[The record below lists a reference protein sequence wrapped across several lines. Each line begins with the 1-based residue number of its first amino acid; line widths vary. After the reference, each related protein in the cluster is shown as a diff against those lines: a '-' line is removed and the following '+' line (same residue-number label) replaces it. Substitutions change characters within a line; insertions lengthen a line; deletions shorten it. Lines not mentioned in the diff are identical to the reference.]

1 MDYGHEQA
9 DKMLK
14 DLEKKIQKEYKKAAR
29 EVEASMNKFLAQY
42 QKNDREMMA
51 LWKSGEITKKEYT
64 DWRKKQM
71 ILSDKWKAQR
81 DELTQRYMDADKV
94 ASGLI
99 NDHKMDVYALN
110 YNYGTYE
117 VEKGARIDTGF
128 SLYNKDS
135 VARLVKDNPKLLP
148 PPGKATSEAI
158 RRGELKRW
166 NQKQIQSVMTQG
178 ILQGESIQKISKRL
192 AVTVGEKNAYS
203 HYRAARTMTT
213 SAENAGRLNSYKRAE
228 DMGIKM
234 GKTWLAAHDNHTR
247 ASHREYDG
255 MTIPLKDEFA
265 PNLMFPGDP
274 DGDPAEVYNCRC
286 SLVADV
292 LSVDGIDLSDIGARP
307 WAEEWEPDYNEW
319 KHALEKKSTGR
330 TTKTTKTE
338 TRTVEKTKTVSFES
352 QKLKNTLGND
362 YTAFRDTVSKSDT
375 AGMYARYAD
384 ECRSYTLLK
393 NGGRYSPA
401 ADAVQ
406 FSYEKHEG
414 MSKYSTMAHEIG
426 HMFDAKIGRANFL
439 HYTEVDLINSR
450 CVIGSGLTKVIKVT
464 PSMSDE
470 FLGALRKDMDRL
482 KAGVK
487 DGSIRKAML
496 SDNASRNAAAG
507 VQDAL
512 DGFFSTQK
520 NGVLPWGHGDT
531 YYNRAYNRRFKDM
544 GLEKD
549 LKQVMLDLGFDAS
562 NQTKVKRLSRT
573 YEAASEAWANVS
585 SAVTCGGP
593 ELDAIEK
600 YMPESVKAFRE
611 IAKEF

>member
-14 DLEKKIQKEYKKAAR
+14 DLEKKIQKEYSKAAR
-29 EVEASMNKFLAQY
+29 EVEASMNKFLSQY
-42 QKNDREMMA
+42 RKNDKKMFE

-64 DWRKKQM
+64 DWRKKQI
-71 ILSDKWKAQR
+71 ILTDKWLSQR
-81 DELTQRYMDADKV
+81 DELVSRYMDADKV

-117 VEKGARIDTGF
+117 VEKGARLDTGF
-128 SLYNKDS
+128 SLYSKDS
-135 VARLVKDNPKLLP
+135 VARLMKDNPKLLP

-192 AVTVGEKNAYS
+192 AVTVSEKNAYS

-255 MTIPLKDEFA
+255 MTIPLKEEFA
-265 PNLMFPGDP
+265 HNLMFPGDP

-292 LSVDGIDLSDIGARP
+292 MSVDGIDLSDIGARP
-307 WAEEWEPDYNEW
+307 WEDEWEPDYNEW
-319 KHALEKKSTGR
+319 KHALEKKDKPARIKTVKTG
-330 TTKTTKTE
+330 KV
-338 TRTVEKTKTVSFES
+338 VEKKSVKFES
-352 QKLKNTLGND
+352 QKIKQTLGSE
-362 YTAFRDTVSKSDT
+362 YTKFRDTVSKSET

-384 ECRSYTLLK
+384 ECRSYTLLES
-393 NGGRYSPA
+393 GGRYSPA

-406 FSYEKHEG
+406 FSYETYEG
-414 MSKYSTMAHEIG
+414 MSKYSTVAHEIG
-426 HMFDAKIGRANFL
+426 HMFDAKIGRADYL
-439 HYTEVDLINSR
+439 HFTEADLINSR
-450 CVIGSGLTKVIKVT
+450 CIIGSGTTKAIKIT

-470 FLGALRKDMDRL
+470 FLGAIRKDMSAL
-482 KAGVK
+482 KKAVRNK
-487 DGSIRKAML
+487 SIRDEFLSDKAM
-496 SDNASRNAAAG
+496 RNSTSG
-507 VQDAL
+507 IQDAL
-512 DGFFSTQK
+512 DGFFSTQD
-520 NGVLPWGHGDT
+520 NNVLPWGHGNR
-531 YYNRAYNRRFKDM
+531 YYNRAYNRKFKDM
-544 GLEKD
+544 GLEKE
-549 LKQVMLDLGFDAS
+549 LKQAMLDLGFDAS

-573 YEAASEAWANVS
+573 YEAASEAWANVA
-585 SAVTCGGP
+585 SAVTCGGA
-593 ELDAIEK
+593 ELEAMEK
-600 YMPESVKAFRE
+600 YMPETVKTFRE
-611 IAKEF
+611 IAGRY

>member
-14 DLEKKIQKEYKKAAR
+14 DLETKIQKEYSKAAR

-64 DWRKKQM
+64 DWRKKQI

-81 DELTQRYMDADKV
+81 DELTQRYMEADNV

-117 VEKGARIDTGF
+117 VEKGARLDTGF

-255 MTIPLKDEFA
+255 MTIPLKEEFA

-274 DGDPAEVYNCRC
+274 DGDPAETYNCRC
-286 SLVADV
+286 SLIADV
-292 LSVDGIDLSDIGARP
+292 LSVDGIDLSDIGAKP
-307 WAEEWEPDYNEW
+307 WAEEWDVDYDEW
-319 KHALEKKSTGR
+319 K
-330 TTKTTKTE
+330 
-338 TRTVEKTKTVSFES
+338 
-352 QKLKNTLGND
+352 
-362 YTAFRDTVSKSDT
+362 
-375 AGMYARYAD
+375 
-384 ECRSYTLLK
+384 
-393 NGGRYSPA
+393 
-401 ADAVQ
+401 
-406 FSYEKHEG
+406 
-414 MSKYSTMAHEIG
+414 
-426 HMFDAKIGRANFL
+426 
-439 HYTEVDLINSR
+439 EVHS
-450 CVIGSGLTKVIKVT
+450 
-464 PSMSDE
+464 
-470 FLGALRKDMDRL
+470 
-482 KAGVK
+482 
-487 DGSIRKAML
+487 
-496 SDNASRNAAAG
+496 
-507 VQDAL
+507 
-512 DGFFSTQK
+512 
-520 NGVLPWGHGDT
+520 
-531 YYNRAYNRRFKDM
+531 
-544 GLEKD
+544 
-549 LKQVMLDLGFDAS
+549 
-562 NQTKVKRLSRT
+562 
-573 YEAASEAWANVS
+573 
-585 SAVTCGGP
+585 
-593 ELDAIEK
+593 
-600 YMPESVKAFRE
+600 
-611 IAKEF
+611 

>member
-14 DLEKKIQKEYKKAAR
+14 DLEKKIQKEYSKAAR
-29 EVEASMNKFLAQY
+29 EVEVSMNKYLAQY
-42 QKNDREMMA
+42 KKNDDKMRA
-51 LWKSGEITKKEYT
+51 LWKSGEITKKDYT

-81 DELTQRYMDADKV
+81 DELTQRYMEADKV

-117 VEKGARIDTGF
+117 VEKGARLDTGF

-255 MTIPLKDEFA
+255 MTIPLKEEFA
-265 PNLMFPGDP
+265 HNLMFPGDP
-274 DGDPAEVYNCRC
+274 DADPAETYNCRC

-292 LSVDGIDLSDIGARP
+292 LSVDGIDLSDIGRGA
-307 WAEEWEPDYNEW
+307 WEDEWDPGYNEW
-319 KHALEKKSTGR
+319 KNAHEKKPA
-330 TTKTTKTE
+330 
-338 TRTVEKTKTVSFES
+338 KTKTVAKPKVWRLETRRYTPVKSITQAEQYAKDTFVEGGGFNLTGKTVSFKGVDVDIANRINHRLTSIYEQFDIS
-352 QKLKNTLGND
+352 KLSSLECFGKVNKKVFSKHSDAPFITTNFGNIGINNTILKNAKELEKYNESG
-362 YTAFRDTVSKSDT
+362 RKSFQYVMDNIDKLT
-375 AGMYARYAD
+375 GEQRRIALAYQKAGKSLVGDSLEDMITH
-384 ECRSYTLLK
+384 EVGHHISYMP
-393 NGGRYSPA
+393 R
-401 ADAVQ
+401 
-406 FSYEKHEG
+406 
-414 MSKYSTMAHEIG
+414 
-426 HMFDAKIGRANFL
+426 
-439 HYTEVDLINSR
+439 INSQLR
-450 CVIGSGLTKVIKVT
+450 EIQTSTDWKKTAERLSGYANHSFGEYVAESFNAYCRGEHESLQPEMIKVF
-464 PSMSDE
+464 DN
-470 FLGALRKDMDRL
+470 LRK
-482 KAGVK
+482 
-487 DGSIRKAML
+487 
-496 SDNASRNAAAG
+496 
-507 VQDAL
+507 
-512 DGFFSTQK
+512 
-520 NGVLPWGHGDT
+520 
-531 YYNRAYNRRFKDM
+531 
-544 GLEKD
+544 
-549 LKQVMLDLGFDAS
+549 
-562 NQTKVKRLSRT
+562 
-573 YEAASEAWANVS
+573 
-585 SAVTCGGP
+585 
-593 ELDAIEK
+593 
-600 YMPESVKAFRE
+600 
-611 IAKEF
+611 